1 LGGQIPLLIE
11 LVRHGVSL
19 RHACARSGI
28 PQGTLQQLC
37 ERDSE
42 LLGRITE
49 ARAGLIEELVGR
61 IREHAKKDWRAA
73 SWLLERL
80 DPAAHR
86 VANVAVSEGGGDYG
100 QLRSEADDEE
110 VQRMVQ
116 QMYAAVKESQKEKAA
131 PAVMRELAAES
142 VRELRAATESER
154 LEPGAEARE
163 AKEARQSQAPEAS
176 AGDSLLA
183 RTAAAGAVEARWRVQ
198 AAYAQDARDR
208 REREAQRRLNEA
220 PWIY

>member
-1 LGGQIPLLIE
+1 

-28 PQGTLQQLC
+28 PQGTLQQIC
-37 ERDSE
+37 ERDSK
-42 LLGRITE
+42 LLSRITE

-61 IREHAKKDWRAA
+61 VREHAKKDWRAA
-73 SWLLERL
+73 SWFLERL
-80 DPAAHR
+80 DPAAYR
-86 VANVAVSEGGGDYG
+86 LPNVAVLEGAGDYG
-100 QLRSEADDEE
+100 QLRCKADDEQ

-116 QMYAAVKESQKEKAA
+116 EMYAAVKESQKEKAA
-131 PAVMRELAAES
+131 PAVMRELVAES
-142 VRELRAATESER
+142 VSELRVARESER

-163 AKEARQSQAPEAS
+163 AKETRQSKAPEPC

-183 RTAAAGAVEARWRVQ
+183 RTAAAEAAEARWQVQ

-208 REREAQRRLNEA
+208 RAREAQRRLNEA

>member
-1 LGGQIPLLIE
+1 MGGQIPLLIE

-163 AKEARQSQAPEAS
+163 AKER
-176 AGDSLLA
+176 LA
-183 RTAAAGAVEARWRVQ
+183 RAKPRKQVQETRSWRAPRQPGQWRHGGEFRQPTPKMLGIGVSGRRSGA
-198 AAYAQDARDR
+198 
-208 REREAQRRLNEA
+208 
-220 PWIY
+220 